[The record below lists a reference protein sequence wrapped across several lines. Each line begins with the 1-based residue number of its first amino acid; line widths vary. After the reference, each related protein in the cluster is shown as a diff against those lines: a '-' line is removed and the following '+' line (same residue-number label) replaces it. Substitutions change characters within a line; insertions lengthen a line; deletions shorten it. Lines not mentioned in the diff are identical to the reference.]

1 MKVLHIAESIR
12 GGCGTYL
19 NEIVPLQI
27 ERLGIE
33 QVRCLVPAQHLAHL
47 SDVPGRIVT
56 TFDRPSRKTG
66 LLRLAAA
73 TGAAVRAWRPDL
85 IHAHSTFAGGVVR
98 LMSCV
103 RPMPPIVYCP
113 HGWVFDVA
121 RKPSAVAVTQ
131 AVERWLSHRSR
142 RIVAISQ
149 AEHVAGQR
157 AGIRADKLVVVSNGI
172 GAVGPAQ
179 RAEWNDARLKLL
191 FVGRLDR
198 QKGVDVLLEAV
209 RTLSERVSVRIV
221 GEEVVSGE
229 PSLAASNR
237 MPHVQFLGWQ
247 DKLGVA
253 AQMNACD
260 VVVMPSRWEGFG
272 LVAIEAMRAAKPVI
286 ASAIGGLPEIVVD
299 GVTGRLVAPGDAAAL
314 AAVLSGIDA
323 ETLDRMGQAGRVR
336 FLARFT
342 SNRTH
347 DQLMQVYA
355 DALHGRVA
363 ASPAQPARRVG

>member
-33 QVRCLVPAQHLAHL
+33 QVRCLVPAQHLAQL
-47 SDVPGRIVT
+47 ADVPSQVVAS
-56 TFDRPSRKTG
+56 FERPSRKAG

-73 TGAAVRAWRPDL
+73 TGSAVRAWQPDL

-98 LMSCV
+98 LMSCL

-121 RKPSAVAVTQ
+121 KKPSAVALTK
-131 AVERWLSHRSR
+131 AIERWLSHRAR
-142 RIVAISQ
+142 RIVAISH

-157 AGIRADKLVVVSNGI
+157 AGIRADKLVLVSNGI
-172 GAVGPAQ
+172 GAVGPGQ
-179 RAEWNDARLKLL
+179 RADWNDTRLKLL

-209 RTLSERVSVRIV
+209 RPLGEHVSVRIV
-221 GEEVVSGE
+221 GDPVVSGE
-229 PSLAASNR
+229 PGLAASNR
-237 MPHVQFLGWQ
+237 MPHVEFLGWQ

-253 AQMNACD
+253 AQLNACD
-260 VVVMPSRWEGFG
+260 LVVMPSRWEGFG
-272 LVAIEAMRAAKPVI
+272 LVAIEAMRAGKPVI

-299 GVTGRLVAPGDAAAL
+299 GVTGRLVTPGDAAAL
-314 AAVLSGIDA
+314 AAALSSIDA
-323 ETLDRMGQAGRVR
+323 ETLARMGQAGRVR

-355 DALHGRVA
+355 DALQGRA
-363 ASPAQPARRVG
+363 AGSPAQPARRAG